1 MRLGLYAL
9 GLAALGSLFMT
20 AGCSDDTGGSGGSGG
35 SGNGSSSSSSGSGS
49 SSSSSGSGGAG
60 GAGGGSSS
68 SSAGGGSSSSSGS
81 GGSGNYSVCS
91 DCTSNTTGAYTKECK
106 ALADAC
112 IADADCKALADCS
125 YDNCPLSGDGGCCT
139 IKCGQDLN
147 TPAAALQKF
156 KALDSCVFCQTCKTI
171 CMSDGAPEY
180 CAVVEAANP
189 NCP

>member
-9 GLAALGSLFMT
+9 GLAALGSLFVT
-20 AGCSDDTGGSGGSGG
+20 VVGCSDDTGGSGGSGG
-35 SGNGSSSSSSGSGS
+35 SGNGSSSSSSGT
-49 SSSSSGSGGAG
+49 GGAG
-60 GAGGGSSS
+60 G
-68 SSAGGGSSSSSGS
+68 AGGGSSSSSGS
-81 GGSGNYSVCS
+81 GGSGGAGGGSSSSSGSGGSGSYSVCS
-91 DCTSNTTGAYTKECK
+91 DCTSNTTGAYVNECK

-112 IADADCKALADCS
+112 TADADCKALADCS

-139 IKCGQDLN
+139 IKCAQDLA
-147 TPAAALQKF
+147 TPQAALNKF
-156 KALDSCVFCQTCKTI
+156 EALDSCVFCQTCKTI

>member
-1 MRLGLYAL
+1 MRLGFYAL
-9 GLAALGSLFMT
+9 GLAALGSLFVT
-20 AGCSDDTGGSGGSGG
+20 VGCSDDTGGSGGTGG
-35 SGNGSSSSSSGSGS
+35 TGNGPSSSSSNSGSSSSSGSGGAGGVGG
-49 SSSSSGSGGAG
+49 GSGGAG

-68 SSAGGGSSSSSGS
+68 SSGT

-91 DCTSNTTGAYTKECK
+91 DCTSNTTGAYANECK

-112 IADADCKALADCS
+112 VADADCKALADCS
-125 YDNCPLSGDGGCCT
+125 YDNCALSTDGGCCT
-139 IKCGQDLN
+139 LKCAQDLQ
-147 TPAAALQKF
+147 TPQAALNKF

-171 CMSDGAPEY
+171 CGSDGAPEY

>member
-9 GLAALGSLFMT
+9 GLAALGSLFVT
-20 AGCSDDTGGSGGSGG
+20 VVGCSDDTGGSGGSGG
-35 SGNGSSSSSSGSGS
+35 TGNGPASSSSGSG

-68 SSAGGGSSSSSGS
+68 SAGGGSSSSSSGS

-91 DCTSNTTGAYTKECK
+91 DCTSNTTGAYAKECK
-106 ALADAC
+106 ALFDAC
-112 IADADCKALADCS
+112 VADADCQALATCS
-125 YDNCPLSGDGGCCT
+125 YDNCPLSTEGGCCT
-139 IKCGQDLN
+139 LKCAQDLA
-147 TPAAALQKF
+147 TPQAALNKF

>member
-1 MRLGLYAL
+1 MRLGWYAL
-9 GLAALGSLFMT
+9 GLAALSSLFVSV
-20 AGCSDDTGGSGGSGG
+20 GCSDDTGGSGGAGG
-35 SGNGSSSSSSGSGS
+35 SGNGSSSSSSSGS
-49 SSSSSGSGGAG
+49 SSSS
-60 GAGGGSSS
+60 AGGGSS

-81 GGSGNYSVCS
+81 GGSSSSSSGSGGSGSYSVCS
-91 DCTSNTTGAYTKECK
+91 DCTSNTTGAYANECK

-112 IADADCKALADCS
+112 IADAACKALADCS
-125 YDNCPLSGDGGCCT
+125 YDNCALSTDGGCCT
-139 IKCGQDLN
+139 LKCAEDLG
-147 TPAAALQKF
+147 TPAGALQKF